1 MRFRMKAAPAV
12 PPMPVER
19 GYRPTAQRGQDYA
32 STAGRRDYRTPPP
45 RETLQTDALALFRI
59 SGLLAASEDLP
70 GLFGPLRLDCS
81 REACDT
87 RRLIAGVMSLTRE
100 HVLEDAIGVVERLDF
115 ARVDGVDQITMIAK
129 IDESPLGKSVQESVT
144 FGSRR
149 GLSPGFLYSGV
160 EFDEMDTG
168 ELRTTI
174 TRFEPYEAAV
184 TAAARLYR
192 ATISRHGRFS
202 AAAMSMRGKLSMSTN
217 NGQTGAAPELNSLS
231 DLHGLSLSVGRR
243 ALSSGAGSPEQRQKM
258 TQFYDTFDK
267 AMSMGK
273 TRSESIKVAKREAGL
288 S

>member
-1 MRFRMKAAPAV
+1 MKAAPPV

-19 GYRPTAQRGQDYA
+19 GFRPTAQRGQDYA

-45 RETLQTDALALFRI
+45 KETLQTDDSTPFRI

-81 REACDT
+81 RAACDT
-87 RRLIAGVMSLTRE
+87 RRLDAGVMSLTRE
-100 HVLEDAIGVVERLDF
+100 HVLEDAIGVVERLSFD
-115 ARVDGVDQITMIAK
+115 RVGGVDQITMIGK
-129 IDESPLGKSVQESVT
+129 IDESPLGKSVQESVN

-149 GLSPGFLYSGV
+149 GLSPGFIYSGTQ
-160 EFDEMDTG
+160 FDEMDTG

-217 NGQTGAAPELNSLS
+217 NGQTGAAPELTSLS
-231 DLHGLSLSVGRR
+231 DLHGLSLAVGRKM
-243 ALSSGAGSPEQRQKM
+243 LSSGAGSPEQRQKLS
-258 TQFYDTFDK
+258 TFFTSFD
-267 AMSMGK
+267 AAIERGL
-273 TRSESIKVAKREAGL
+273 TRTAAIEVAKDASGL
-288 S
+288 GG